1 MGVLGL
7 KAMLVT
13 WVTLILILCLFQSLL
28 FLSLCQ
34 DDVAEAGEGGRDQSI
49 HKNLYFCWG
58 RKEAKLRSLKIR
70 SLANGFKLLG
80 KKEV

>member
-13 WVTLILILCLFQSLL
+13 WVALIVILCLFQSLL

-49 HKNLYFCWG
+49 QKICISAREEKNQN
-58 RKEAKLRSLKIR
+58 SQ
-70 SLANGFKLLG
+70 
-80 KKEV
+80 V

>member
-13 WVTLILILCLFQSLL
+13 WTALILILCLFQSLL

-34 DDVAEAGEGGRDQSI
+34 DDVAGAGEGVRDQSI
-49 HKNLYFCWG
+49 QKFYIFAGEEKYQNSQVYWFFL
-58 RKEAKLRSLKIR
+58 
-70 SLANGFKLLG
+70 
-80 KKEV
+80 